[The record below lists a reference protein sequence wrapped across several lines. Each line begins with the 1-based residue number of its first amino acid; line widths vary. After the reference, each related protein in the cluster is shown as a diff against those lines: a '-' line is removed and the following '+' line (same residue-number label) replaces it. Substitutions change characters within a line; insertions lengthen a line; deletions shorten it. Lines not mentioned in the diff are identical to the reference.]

1 MQVTVHLAPQVARE
15 IKLGAP
21 ESGAAREIM
30 SVAKEMGV
38 ELRALHPGSTDPGMA
53 STFVVEASDEE
64 AAERIAA
71 RLRDLPGTEAAY
83 VKPPPA
89 PP

>member
-15 IKLGAP
+15 LKLGGA
-21 ESGAAREIM
+21 ESGAAREIIN
-30 SVAKEMGV
+30 VVKEMGV
-38 ELRALHPGSTDPGMA
+38 ELRPMHPGSTDPRMA
-53 STFVVEASDEE
+53 ATFVVETSDDE
-64 AAERIAA
+64 AAKRIAA
-71 RLRDLPGTEAAY
+71 RLRDLAGTEAAY

>member
-15 IKLGAP
+15 LKLGAA
-21 ESGAAREIM
+21 ESSAAREIV

-38 ELRALHPGSTDPGMA
+38 ELRPMHPGSTDPRMA
-53 STFVVEASDEE
+53 STYVVEASDDET
-64 AAERIAA
+64 AKRVAA
-71 RLRDLPGTEAAY
+71 RLRGLPATEAVY
-83 VKPPPA
+83 VKPHPA